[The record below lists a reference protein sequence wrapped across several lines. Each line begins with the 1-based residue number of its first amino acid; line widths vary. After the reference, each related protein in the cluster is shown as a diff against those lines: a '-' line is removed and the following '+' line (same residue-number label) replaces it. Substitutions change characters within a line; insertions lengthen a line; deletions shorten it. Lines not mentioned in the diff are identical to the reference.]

1 VACRWVRQVQHILAD
16 AMQQFCPDIPFVT
29 EYLLADRWYKGLDDQ
44 PTDELGRIVPYKTT
58 PWQAT
63 GNTAGDA
70 QLLLRRSVAAGV
82 RLLGIKVASAA
93 ATVILDVFPA
103 WRIPMNAMQVSNAVR
118 CLSLVMF
125 LVMCITSSRVHA
137 ASYQKRDETIIDPIR
152 YVSGD
157 VHPYSGPNLEGWAEL
172 GQANLSSAYLARA
185 DLRSTDLAGANLT
198 EAYLGLADL
207 TSANLTN
214 AKLWRT
220 ILTNADLTGADL
232 TGANLNY
239 AHLLIADLTSA
250 NLYGA
255 DLTAANYV
263 ENTTGSPHYY
273 PNTTLPTGFDPVAK
287 GWTLA
292 PYCNF
297 TGDTPCDVLD
307 INRMFEVG
315 NLRTGVVTSVSTER
329 FDLVDD
335 DIIDAADI
343 TEWLSLAATEI
354 GYDTPFSRGDINL
367 DHDVDTRD
375 LTAMIIGFT
384 SAGGT
389 GKTWNTGDTDGDGDV
404 DSTDLTRAIINFT
417 SARNAAAAVPE
428 PSSLL
433 LLVLAIGCLRL
444 RGDLPP

>member
-1 VACRWVRQVQHILAD
+1 MRSWLTC
-16 AMQQFCPDIPFVT
+16 
-29 EYLLADRWYKGLDDQ
+29 
-44 PTDELGRIVPYKTT
+44 
-58 PWQAT
+58 
-63 GNTAGDA
+63 TAVSSSCVGA
-70 QLLLRRSVAAGV
+70 AHANLAGV
-82 RLLGIKVASAA
+82 NLTGLNLASA
-93 ATVILDVFPA
+93 
-103 WRIPMNAMQVSNAVR
+103 R
-118 CLSLVMF
+118 
-125 LVMCITSSRVHA
+125 
-137 ASYQKRDETIIDPIR
+137 
-152 YVSGD
+152 
-157 VHPYSGPNLEGWAEL
+157 
-172 GQANLSSAYLARA
+172 LA
-185 DLRSTDLAGANLT
+185 
-198 EAYLGLADL
+198 
-207 TSANLTN
+207 SAN
-214 AKLWRT
+214 
-220 ILTNADLTGADL
+220 LTGADL
-232 TGANLNY
+232 YSTNLTNVNY
-239 AHLLIADLTSA
+239 L
-250 NLYGA
+250 GG
-255 DLTAANYV
+255 
-263 ENTTGSPHYY
+263 TTGSPHYY
-273 PNTTLPTGFDPVAK
+273 PNTTLPPGFDPVAK

-297 TGDTPCDVLD
+297 TGDTTCDVLD

-404 DSTDLTRAIINFT
+404 DSSDLTTAIINFT